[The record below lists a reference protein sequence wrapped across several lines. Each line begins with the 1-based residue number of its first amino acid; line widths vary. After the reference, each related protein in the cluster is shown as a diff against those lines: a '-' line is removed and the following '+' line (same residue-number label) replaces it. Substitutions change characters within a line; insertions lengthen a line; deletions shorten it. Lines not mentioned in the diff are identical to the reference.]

1 MWRNQ
6 LILKPPAFVL
16 CVFLVL
22 GLYVFR
28 PYAAETNQKTVSAL
42 IQALKDD
49 DSRLKRLVETLSRR
63 DFTYLLFPLA
73 ALGWL
78 GGFLWVA
85 AVGAWL
91 FTLAV
96 VILRFRAWRVSLST
110 GGGKHP

>member
-1 MWRNQ
+1 MWRKQ

-49 DSRLKRLVETLSRR
+49 DR
-63 DFTYLLFPLA
+63 DVRMEA
-73 ALGWL
+73 AESLGEI
-78 GGFLWVA
+78 GPEAKA
-85 AVGAWL
+85 AVPALIQALKDDNFNVRRGAAMAL
-91 FTLAV
+91 LTIGTPEALKAV
-96 VILRFRAWRVSLST
+96 EQYKSKER
-110 GGGKHP
+110 G